1 MKKLI
6 LAAVLCLPA
15 FSQTV
20 TYDVPV
26 GATCSKTINGCTLFN
41 LTTSDPGALT
51 TWGWFVGGTYYTQ
64 FDFQI
69 YQGQNAAGGATY
81 CEGNAMAYTQTARP
95 DLGANYSE
103 WKLACTANAWTNG
116 TGSGELG
123 NVGPW
128 KIAVDLVAHSYQQR
142 VKACSRSGCYYYNV
156 TVWAIDNGTVALT
169 PVK

>member
-6 LAAVLCLPA
+6 LAAILCVPA
-15 FSQTV
+15 FSQTIS
-20 TYDVPV
+20 YEVPV
-26 GATCSKTINGCTLFN
+26 GTTCSKTINGCTLFS
-41 LTTSDPGALT
+41 LTTSDSGALT
-51 TWGWFVGGTYYTQ
+51 NWGWFVGGTYYTQ

-103 WKLACTANAWTNG
+103 WKLGCTANAWTNG

-128 KIAVDLVAHSYQQR
+128 KIAVDLVSHSFQR
-142 VKACSRSGCYYYNV
+142 QVKACSRSGCYYYYV
-156 TVWAIDNGTVALT
+156 TVWAIDNGTVDLT
-169 PVK
+169 PVQ

>member
-1 MKKLI
+1 MKSLI
-6 LAAVLCLPA
+6 LATILSVPA
-15 FSQTV
+15 FSQTI
-20 TYDVPV
+20 TYEVPV
-26 GATCSKTINGCTLFN
+26 GTSCSKTINGCTLFN

-51 TWGWFVGGTYYTQ
+51 NWGWFVGGTYYTQ

-103 WKLACTANAWTNG
+103 WKLGCTANAWTNG

-128 KIAVDLVAHSYQQR
+128 KIAVDLVAHSYQRQ
-142 VKACSRSGCYYYNV
+142 VKACSRSGCYYYYV
-156 TVWAIDNGTVALT
+156 TVWAVDNGTVALT
-169 PVK
+169 RVQ

>member
-1 MKKLI
+1 MKSLI
-6 LAAVLCLPA
+6 LATILSVPA
-15 FSQTV
+15 FSQTI
-20 TYDVPV
+20 TYEVPV
-26 GATCSKTINGCTLFN
+26 GTSCSKTINGCTLFN

-51 TWGWFVGGTYYTQ
+51 NWGWFVGGTYYTQ

-103 WKLACTANAWTNG
+103 WKLGCTANTWTNG

-128 KIAVDLVAHSYQQR
+128 KIAVDLVAHSYQRQ
-142 VKACSRSGCYYYNV
+142 VKACSRSGCYYYYV
-156 TVWAIDNGTVALT
+156 TVWAVDNGTVALT
-169 PVK
+169 RVQ